1 MADAQT
7 ATERAAAAK
16 AAADKTAA
24 DREAA
29 AKAAHDAKAAEKP
42 TQPSATKPADAPKP
56 TQPSSTKPERPLGAK
71 STTPTAQPLLGIG
84 WVRGVL
90 VGAAILGAAAI
101 LFLLADSFR
110 PDSSGAMMSD
120 EAATTLATSVD
131 AATAASTKLVTDT
144 LAATAAM
151 REAGAADLSAANALL
166 DGNTATAPAATDD
179 ASTTTDSE

>member
-1 MADAQT
+1 
-7 ATERAAAAK
+7 
-16 AAADKTAA
+16 
-24 DREAA
+24 
-29 AKAAHDAKAAEKP
+29 
-42 TQPSATKPADAPKP
+42 
-56 TQPSSTKPERPLGAK
+56 
-71 STTPTAQPLLGIG
+71 TTPTAQPLLGIG

>member
-1 MADAQT
+1 MADETRTPTPAP
-7 ATERAAAAK
+7 AK
-16 AAADKTAA
+16 PDVKPTPAPA
-24 DREAA
+24 RP
-29 AKAAHDAKAAEKP
+29 DAKP
-42 TQPSATKPADAPKP
+42 
-56 TQPSSTKPERPLGAK
+56 
-71 STTPTAQPLLGIG
+71 TTPTAQPLLGIG